1 MIAAPAEHAA
11 VRFPPPLLYA
21 AVVLAGSRL
30 GRAWPVKFAGG
41 ALAPG
46 RRTAGWVLVAG
57 GAALCGAAVQQ
68 FRAAGT
74 SPVPVRPTTALVAAG
89 PYRFTRNPMYLGL
102 SAGTAGVAL
111 ITGNPWVLA
120 LLVPAVG
127 VADAAF
133 IRPEERYL
141 ERTFGDAYRA
151 YRTRVRRWI

>member
-1 MIAAPAEHAA
+1 
-11 VRFPPPLLYA
+11 
-21 AVVLAGSRL
+21 
-30 GRAWPVKFAGG
+30 
-41 ALAPG
+41 
-46 RRTAGWVLVAG
+46 
-57 GAALCGAAVQQ
+57 
-68 FRAAGT
+68 
-74 SPVPVRPTTALVAAG
+74 PTTALVAAG